1 MPLNFYLAYGEGDFA
16 STAGGVFMGLV
27 VLTLGCLAF
36 IFLLLQNLS
45 REPELNLLYGMGY
58 GSNGFPPPSDLQIVL
73 F

>member
-36 IFLLLQNLS
+36 IFYS
-45 REPELNLLYGMGY
+45 YRTYPENR
-58 GSNGFPPPSDLQIVL
+58 S
-73 F
+73 